1 MQRETRD
8 RLLEVIAAGA
18 ICVLSVT
25 PAMAQSD
32 KTGAGSSTDKSGTSR
47 QMGTQTDKSGT
58 SGTTMG
64 SQSDQSGSGSP
75 STGSTSNP
83 GDTRSGTG
91 TMGRSDQSNGQST
104 SQSSSQVRRVQEA
117 LKSEG
122 HDPGPIDGVMGP
134 RTQQALRQYQRQENL
149 KETGRLDQDT
159 MNKLGV

>member
-1 MQRETRD
+1 MQRETKERV
-8 RLLEVIAAGA
+8 LEVIAAGA

-25 PAMAQSD
+25 PAVAQSS
-32 KTGAGSSTDKSGTSR
+32 KTGPGAPSDRSGTS
-47 QMGTQTDKSGT
+47 QTGTQTDKSGT
-58 SGTTMG
+58 SGSSMGTQTDKSGSMG
-64 SQSDQSGSGSP
+64 SQS
-75 STGSTSNP
+75 
-83 GDTRSGTG
+83 
-91 TMGRSDQSNGQST
+91 M

-134 RTQQALRQYQRQENL
+134 RTQAALRQYQREENL